1 MVKGLIFD
9 CDGVLFDSLNANVA
23 FYSTAL
29 QQLGLPPIDN
39 NDRDMVH
46 LCHTVTTPELFEA
59 ILGPDRLEEALQVSR
74 SIDYTQFIPLMVP
87 EPGIL
92 ETLAELSARLPL
104 AVATNRGGSMRDI
117 SRHYGLDQY
126 FKVILTCKDVA
137 RGKPHPDMLL
147 LASEKLG
154 IAPRELLFI
163 GDMDVDQQAAQ
174 RANIRFVGYRGDF
187 PKAIN
192 ITSHTQLLGL
202 IDQL

>member
-1 MVKGLIFD
+1 MVKGIIFD
-9 CDGVLFDSLNANVA
+9 CDGVLFDSLQANVA

-39 NDRDMVH
+39 DDREKIH

-59 ILGPDRLEEALQVSR
+59 ILGPERLEEALRVSR
-74 SIDYTQFIPLMVP
+74 SIDYTQFIPLMTP

-92 ETLAELSARLPL
+92 ETLAELSTRMPL
-104 AVATNRGGSMRDI
+104 AVATNRGGSMHDI
-117 SRHYGLDQY
+117 SRHYELERY
-126 FKVILTCKDVA
+126 FKVILTCKDVK

-147 LASEKLG
+147 LASEKL
-154 IAPRELLFI
+154 AVDPSELLFI
-163 GDMDVDQQAAQ
+163 GDMDVDQEAAH

-187 PKAIN
+187 PKAMTIS
-192 ITSHTQLLGL
+192 SHAQLLGL